1 MSFRVTPGFKA
12 KLDQAAKG
20 SGRSLAQEI
29 ELRLERSLDEE
40 RYLTDALELGFGRQ
54 VAGLMLAIG
63 YLIKDMVPAR
73 RPGDIGWLSN
83 PEAFGA
89 IVESIKLLL
98 QAIDPNPHPA
108 AWAVLRRTFDA
119 WDSGTP
125 EQELYASIVAGAI
138 ADRKFAKA
146 ADAVEF
152 MPLIPTIRSW
162 LGKAIVTRLRD
173 RLLKEDTPSASQEE

>member
-1 MSFRVTPGFKA
+1 MSFRVTPQFKA
-12 KLDQAAKG
+12 KLDQVAKE
-20 SGRSLAQEI
+20 SGRSLAQEL

-63 YLIKDMVPAR
+63 YLIKEMVPAR
-73 RPGDIGWLSN
+73 RPGHIGWLSN
-83 PEAFGA
+83 PEVFGA
-89 IVESIKLLL
+89 IAKSIDLFL
-98 QAIDPNPHPA
+98 QVIDPTPHPA
-108 AWAVLRRTFDA
+108 ASAVLRRTFD
-119 WDSGTP
+119 DSTSGDP
-125 EQELYASIVAGAI
+125 ELYASTVAGAI

-162 LGKAIVTRLRD
+162 LGKAIVARLRD
-173 RLLKEDTPSASQEE
+173 RLLKGDTTSAAQEE